1 MVRKLR
7 SHMPCGKKH
16 QHNKRSIIVKKFN
29 KDLKQR
35 FVSKKKFLK
44 KGKKSGPN
52 SVIVE
57 AKKQAHGDF
66 PGGPNA
72 GGQRSIPGQGARSHM
87 LQLSPNTVK

>member
-1 MVRKLR
+1 MVQELRLCLPVEGVRSLVRKLR

-44 KGKKSGPN
+44 KERN
-52 SVIVE
+52 LAQI
-57 AKKQAHGDF
+57 
-66 PGGPNA
+66 
-72 GGQRSIPGQGARSHM
+72 
-87 LQLSPNTVK
+87 L